1 MFLTEEN
8 IKALTNHDFSS
19 IYQDLVEV
27 IKTLENTYNSADAKI
42 AQEDIKDLWQK
53 VHINREKLFN
63 RDPLCQLQGGQELV
77 KILRDFRLKNV
88 EVLPKNI
95 ITIIE
100 NWENTIIPN
109 VELKYYCLSVNNAIK
124 LSKDELEKAQKLYAA
139 LIGIQK
145 TVEKHIQYLYTEQEM
160 LQLTQ
165 DLANSISQMYDDYKF
180 QDNNNQEAIENY
192 IISIKN
198 SAKVLLWEMNQYQ
211 QNPNPKN
218 QTSEKEKF
226 KTIDELWEDW
236 DEKYDE
242 AEMSESLEILIEAID
257 SRRRKQGGRTL
268 FS

>member
-8 IKALTNHDFSS
+8 IKALTNHDFCS

-27 IKTLENTYNSADAKI
+27 IKTLENTYKSADTKI
-42 AQEDIKDLWQK
+42 SQKDIKDLLQK
-53 VHINREKLFN
+53 VHINRERLFN
-63 RDPLCQLQGGQELV
+63 SDPLCQLQSGQELV

-88 EVLPKNI
+88 EVLPKNV

-124 LSKDELEKAQKLYAA
+124 LSKNELEKSQKIYAA

-145 TVEKHIQYLYTEQEM
+145 TVEKHIQYFYTEQEM

-180 QDNNNQEAIENY
+180 QDNNNQEEIENY
-192 IISIKN
+192 VISIKN
-198 SAKVLLWEMNQYQ
+198 SAKVLLWETNQFE
-211 QNPNPKN
+211 QNQKSKN
-218 QTSEKEKF
+218 QTSEKAKF
-226 KTIDELWEDW
+226 ETIDGLWEYW
-236 DEKYDE
+236 DEQYDE